1 MPIAAHAEID
11 GESITVR
18 GMVGRVDGSE
28 IIQDSVSGNLD
39 QRDALGLQLAE
50 NLLGKG
56 ADQILNELLQ
66 D

>member
-1 MPIAAHAEID
+1 M
-11 GESITVR
+11 R